1 MICALFLQMNNIDI
15 FGAKSKYFVL
25 KFLNEHLL
33 VIIAKI
39 LFWLQQDSIYT
50 KVIFG
55 YICFYVLITAH
66 L

>member
-1 MICALFLQMNNIDI
+1 MNNIDI

-55 YICFYVLITAH
+55 YIF
-66 L
+66 